1 METPRAIAVLAGV
14 REKETESRS
23 LEMANRKLQEMVK
36 QLKVELLWHERY
48 VSRLDQAVAAQRK
61 GVFELQQE
69 SPELEN
75 AVAVTTSLKAKLE
88 AESKHLAAER
98 DALSDKITS
107 LKAHSLSL
115 DHDVTTFTELLQK
128 EQGLIDGKRAWIE
141 QNRQEVASYEA
152 EIDRAK
158 QKLRTL
164 EEESA
169 AVELDITKGRE
180 ELQQCQQEWDGV
192 KDSIHAQR
200 TALAAQLSERASI
213 LADLEMHRERIKL
226 SHAEYER

>member
-88 AESKHLAAER
+88 AESKHLAVER

-164 EEESA
+164 EEEST

-180 ELQQCQQEWDGV
+180 ELQQCQQEWDDV

-200 TALAAQLSERASI
+200 TTLAAQLSERASI

>member
-1 METPRAIAVLAGV
+1 VETPRAIAVLAGV

-88 AESKHLAAER
+88 AESKHLAVER

-164 EEESA
+164 EEEST

-180 ELQQCQQEWDGV
+180 ELQQCQQEWDDV

-200 TALAAQLSERASI
+200 TTLAAQLSERASI